1 MKDFEPKEL
10 YFDKDGVNKKED
22 LDGKINEIKIY
33 LKTQFEIDTEKKDSK
48 TIDKSI
54 KNKSIFK
61 SDKDLTSCNKGLMDI
76 KREMNQAKKENNY
89 SLVRSKSN
97 CEGKIELY
105 LLTLINF

>member
-1 MKDFEPKEL
+1 LKDFEPKEL

-97 CEGKIELY
+97 CEGKIKLY
-105 LLTLINF
+105 LHTLIIF